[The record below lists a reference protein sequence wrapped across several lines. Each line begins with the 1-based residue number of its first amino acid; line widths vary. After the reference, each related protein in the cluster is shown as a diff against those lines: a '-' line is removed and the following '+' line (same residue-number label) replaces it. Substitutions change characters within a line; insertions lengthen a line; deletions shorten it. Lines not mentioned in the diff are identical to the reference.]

1 MKLKGYLLAAL
12 AAATYGTNPAFAV
25 PLYEQ
30 GMNAN
35 SVLLFRYILSLPI
48 LAMML
53 AYRRRSFEIERKQ
66 IVPVAVL
73 GIMMAISSLGLYE
86 SYNYMNSGIA
96 STLLFIY
103 PILVAVLMTFF
114 FHERFR
120 STTAICLVIMGIGLA
135 MLMRSENG
143 FSLSLIGCLFVFISA
158 LTYALYLVMTNV
170 AKSIKSISTLKLLL
184 YQLLF
189 GSLIFVM
196 LVGLG
201 QPLTLPAQPSG
212 WLNLIALATLPT
224 VVSLWCTTIAIKSIG
239 STPTAI
245 FGALEPVTAVI
256 LSVIVLDQSITLR
269 EIGGGALIVLAT
281 SMVVAADSI
290 DKVLLRTRRMF
301 PSLRRKQ

>member
-135 MLMRSENG
+135 MLMRSESG

-170 AKSIKSISTLKLLL
+170 AKSIKSIPTLKLLF

-245 FGALEPVTAVI
+245 FGALEPVTAVV

-301 PSLRRKQ
+301 PSLRKKQ

>member
-135 MLMRSENG
+135 MLVRSESG

-170 AKSIKSISTLKLLL
+170 AKSIKGIPTLKLLF
-184 YQLLF
+184 YQLMF

-196 LVGLG
+196 LVCLG

-269 EIGGGALIVLAT
+269 EIGGGALIVIAT

>member
-170 AKSIKSISTLKLLL
+170 AKSIKSIPTLKLLL

>member
-66 IVPVAVL
+66 IAPVAVL
-73 GIMMAISSLGLYE
+73 GVMMAISSLGLYE

-135 MLMRSENG
+135 MLVRSESG

-170 AKSIKSISTLKLLL
+170 AKSIKSIPTLKLLF
-184 YQLLF
+184 YQLMF
-189 GSLIFVM
+189 GSLVFVM

-201 QPLTLPAQPSG
+201 QPLTLPAQPTG

-301 PSLRRKQ
+301 PSLRRKH